1 MVVAAGFITAFRIAA
16 TLSYLFAGNLR
27 RRGKRKGFFWF
38 FLIIFMM
45 TWAGGV
51 WLMPFGLM
59 VMGIHWLPFVLVGLV
74 GAMVIS
80 LVAQR
85 RYPRNRHETIDLLER
100 IEESR
105 ELEKMTFLSL
115 NILFWVVLF
124 MLVAAIVLR
133 YVLG

>member
-1 MVVAAGFITAFRIAA
+1 MIIAAGFITALIIAG
-16 TLSYLFAGNLR
+16 TLSYLFARNLR
-27 RRGKRKGFFWF
+27 GRGKRKGFFWF
-38 FLIIFMM
+38 FLIIFMI

-51 WLMPFGLM
+51 WLMPFGPM

>member
-1 MVVAAGFITAFRIAA
+1 MVVAAGFITAFLIAA

-51 WLMPFGLM
+51 WLMPFGPM